1 MEKCFIGQDGQ
12 QLPPVLQ
19 EIKLH
24 LYIFTIDDK
33 FFQANI
39 CIFFTP
45 LKSVAYCNATVKEG
59 AVRYSL
65 FQPLI
70 KYRDINI
77 QLDGPFPSAVDI
89 GIIKPDRAC

>member
-39 CIFFTP
+39 CI
-45 LKSVAYCNATVKEG
+45 LLEARNMSGIVAHKLSG
-59 AVRYSL
+59 
-65 FQPLI
+65 
-70 KYRDINI
+70 
-77 QLDGPFPSAVDI
+77 
-89 GIIKPDRAC
+89 